1 MATDHED
8 VRGHDFPKERRPPVT
23 LPTMLGHVWPHARRD
38 VEINRSHRLD
48 LDPSHSHE
56 LHRAIQKELGVG
68 RLGRALDGAVD
79 EKTLRS
85 DRSRCSIEGSLTDAG

>member
-48 LDPSHSHE
+48 E
-56 LHRAIQKELGVG
+56 RINKELKRRTRVVG
-68 RLGRALDGAVD
+68 ICPNRDSLVRIVA
-79 EKTLRS
+79 TLLN
-85 DRSRCSIEGSLTDAG
+85 EQDA